1 MEKKTDKELLQ
12 DIVAI
17 YFKSRSTTELDKTLK
32 EYIKNNKLTKT
43 YNTLSEFKTNYT
55 NEHNFFKKENK
66 INNTEI
72 KENSKK

>member
-17 YFKSRSTTELDKTLK
+17 YFKSRSTIELDKTLK

-43 YNTLSEFKTNYT
+43 KTYLR
-55 NEHNFFKKENK
+55 K
-66 INNTEI
+66 
-72 KENSKK
+72 

>member
-17 YFKSRSTTELDKTLK
+17 YFKSRSTIELDKTLK

-43 YNTLSEFKTNYT
+43 KTYLRKLLD
-55 NEHNFFKKENK
+55 EYKKNL
-66 INNTEI
+66 
-72 KENSKK
+72 